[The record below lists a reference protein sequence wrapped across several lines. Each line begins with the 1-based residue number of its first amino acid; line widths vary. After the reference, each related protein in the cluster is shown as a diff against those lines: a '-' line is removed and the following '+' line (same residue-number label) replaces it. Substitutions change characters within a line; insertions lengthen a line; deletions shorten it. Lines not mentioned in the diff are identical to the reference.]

1 MNRRP
6 SPAGSTGQKNPGRT
20 RSTSCRI
27 ANSIDGVRSPRL
39 CERHSEIDSAL
50 SRPLALTRLTPLLV
64 SHPHRNARYEILPK
78 SAGAN
83 IGLKT
88 VVADCQVG
96 RLTTD
101 TGAPLLREV
110 HDRPGRFG
118 ARSRPGA
125 FPARRSPTCGVR
137 RLTWNSEVRMRDDHM

>member
-78 SAGAN
+78 SVGAQPPDRPYDRIERYRWVLCAGSPHEVGQ
-83 IGLKT
+83 IPQPRLGRST
-88 VVADCQVG
+88 VPSLPG
-96 RLTTD
+96 TTD
-101 TGAPLLREV
+101 GL
-110 HDRPGRFG
+110 
-118 ARSRPGA
+118 
-125 FPARRSPTCGVR
+125 
-137 RLTWNSEVRMRDDHM
+137 LTWRSI